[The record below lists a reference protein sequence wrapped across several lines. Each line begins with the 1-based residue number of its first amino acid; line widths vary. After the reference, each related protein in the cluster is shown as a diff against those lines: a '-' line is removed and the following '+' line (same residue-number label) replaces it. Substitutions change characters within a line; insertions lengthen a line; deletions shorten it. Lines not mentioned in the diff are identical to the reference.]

1 MCGLCGLIAEQRD
14 WSDSVAFNVPK
25 RQERY
30 RKIMIINTIVK
41 YYRVSVS
48 DFQGL
53 NYLLQNQTG
62 KASVVNGLNHL
73 WEEIE
78 AMTHQSI
85 DVLDERFL
93 NDLTGKINA

>member
-14 WSDSVAFNVPK
+14 WSDGIALTVPK

-30 RKIMIINTIVK
+30 RKIKIINTIVK
-41 YYRVSVS
+41 PYRVSVS
-48 DFQGL
+48 DFQGI
-53 NYLLQNQTG
+53 NYLVQNQTG
-62 KASVVNGLNHL
+62 KASVVNGLSNL
-73 WEEIE
+73 WEEVE

-93 NDLTGKINA
+93 NDLIGKINA